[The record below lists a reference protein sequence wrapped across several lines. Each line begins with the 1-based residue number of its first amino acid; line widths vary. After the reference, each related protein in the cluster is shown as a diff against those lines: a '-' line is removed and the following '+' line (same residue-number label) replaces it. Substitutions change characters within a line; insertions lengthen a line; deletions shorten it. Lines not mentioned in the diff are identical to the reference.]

1 MYELL
6 LFILLSIIF
15 ESGMGILYGVGIG
28 YEPVMVFL
36 AAILINLLTIVVAIS
51 VVDRLLNWKKGL
63 KDWIE
68 RRLTR
73 GRKLIDKYGCVGII
87 MGVCVLSP
95 MQLAIV
101 GRLVGMKPSK
111 LYPSLMVATCLVATA
126 YLGVAV
132 GIFKIVLGW

>member
-6 LFILLSIIF
+6 FFILLSLIF

-28 YEPVMVFL
+28 YEPIMVFS
-36 AAILINLLTIVVAIS
+36 AAILINLITIVIAVS
-51 VVDRLLNWKKGL
+51 VVDRVLNWKRGL

-68 RRLTR
+68 RRLAR
-73 GRKLIDKYGCVGII
+73 GRKLIDKYGCVGIV
-87 MGVCVLSP
+87 MGVCFLSP

-101 GRLVGMKPSK
+101 GRLVGMKPSR

-132 GIFKIVLGW
+132 GVFKFLLA

>member
-1 MYELL
+1 LYELL
-6 LFILLSIIF
+6 FFILLTLIF
-15 ESGMGILYGVGIG
+15 ESGLGILYGVGIG
-28 YEPVMVFL
+28 YEPIMVFSG
-36 AAILINLLTIVVAIS
+36 AILINLVTIVIAIS

-73 GRKLIDKYGCVGII
+73 GRKLIDKYGCIGIV
-87 MGVCVLSP
+87 MGVAFLSP

-101 GRLVGMKPSK
+101 GRLVGMKPSR
-111 LYPSLMVATCLVATA
+111 LYPSLLVATCLIATV

-132 GIFKIVLGW
+132 GLFKFILA